1 MRYSYF
7 IETKRRERNKMATI
21 YTGKFYESRK
31 TGYMYE
37 LAITTSVGYILID
50 VDDKSYA
57 FEVSP
62 TYKDDLETVKNEFG
76 EKFDEVS
83 E

>member
-1 MRYSYF
+1 MEYSYS

-21 YTGKFYESRK
+21 FTGKIYESRK
-31 TGYMYE
+31 TGYEYE
-37 LAITTSVGYILID
+37 LVITHDGYVL
-50 VDDKSYA
+50 DDGEGYA

-62 TYKDDLETVKNEFG
+62 TYKDDLETVKNAFG

>member
-1 MRYSYF
+1 MTA
-7 IETKRRERNKMATI
+7 IL
-21 YTGKFYESRK
+21 TGKIYESRK
-31 TGYMYE
+31 TGYEYE
-37 LAITTSVGYILID
+37 LVITADGYVL
-50 VDDKSYA
+50 DDGEGYA

>member
-1 MRYSYF
+1 MS
-7 IETKRRERNKMATI
+7 TI
-21 YTGKFYESRK
+21 FTGKFYESRK
-31 TGYMYE
+31 TGYEYE
-37 LAITTSVGYILID
+37 LVITADGYVL
-50 VDDKSYA
+50 DDCEGYA

-62 TYKDDLETVKNEFG
+62 TYKDDLETVKNAFG

>member
-1 MRYSYF
+1 
-7 IETKRRERNKMATI
+7 MATI
-21 YTGKFYESRK
+21 YTGKIYESRK
-31 TGYMYE
+31 TGYEYE
-37 LAITTSVGYILID
+37 LLITVDGYVL
-50 VDDKSYA
+50 DDGEGYA

>member
-1 MRYSYF
+1 MAIIYS
-7 IETKRRERNKMATI
+7 
-21 YTGKFYESRK
+21 GKFYESRK
-31 TGYMYE
+31 TGYKYE
-37 LAITTSVGYILID
+37 LGITPDSYILVD
-50 VDDKSYA
+50 VEDANYA

-62 TYKDDLETVKNEFG
+62 TFNDDLETVKNAFG

>member
-1 MRYSYF
+1 MGYSYS
-7 IETKRRERNKMATI
+7 IETKHKERNKMATI

-31 TGYMYE
+31 TGYKYQ
-37 LAITTSVGYILID
+37 LVITEDGYVL
-50 VDDKSYA
+50 DDEEGYA
-57 FEVSP
+57 LEVSP
-62 TYKDDLETVKNEFG
+62 TYKDDLETVKNIFG

>member
-1 MRYSYF
+1 
-7 IETKRRERNKMATI
+7 MATI
-21 YTGKFYESRK
+21 YTTKKYISRK
-31 TGYMYE
+31 TGYEYNLVLDDSLGML
-37 LAITTSVGYILID
+37 LADAEDAEYC
-50 VDDKSYA
+50 

>member
-1 MRYSYF
+1 
-7 IETKRRERNKMATI
+7 MAAITI
-21 YTGKFYESRK
+21 FTGKIYESRK
-31 TGYMYE
+31 TGYQYE
-37 LAITTSVGYILID
+37 LVISDSGYSL
-50 VDDKSYA
+50 DDNDGYA

-62 TYKDDLETVKNEFG
+62 TYKDDLETVKNAFG

>member
-1 MRYSYF
+1 
-7 IETKRRERNKMATI
+7 MATI
-21 YTGKFYESRK
+21 YTGKIYESRK
-31 TGYMYE
+31 TGYEYE
-37 LAITTSVGYILID
+37 LVINEDGYVL
-50 VDDKSYA
+50 DDGEGYA

-62 TYKDDLETVKNEFG
+62 SYKDDLETVKNAFG

>member
-1 MRYSYF
+1 
-7 IETKRRERNKMATI
+7 MAII
-21 YTGKFYESRK
+21 YTGKIYESRK
-31 TGYMYE
+31 TEYAYE
-37 LAITTSVGYILID
+37 LAITPGGYILID
-50 VDDKSYA
+50 VEDSNYA

-62 TYKDDLETVKNEFG
+62 TYKDDLETVKNAFG

>member
-1 MRYSYF
+1 
-7 IETKRRERNKMATI
+7 MATI
-21 YTGKFYESRK
+21 FTGKIYESRK
-31 TGYMYE
+31 TGYEYE
-37 LAITTSVGYILID
+37 LVITADGYVL
-50 VDDKSYA
+50 DDGEGYS

-62 TYKDDLETVKNEFG
+62 TYKDDLETVKNAFG